1 MVAAALVAAG
11 SASIGELVATIYT
24 DVPEHLHE
32 MAGYSV
38 WAHLQHLADQGRARG
53 EGLKGTWSAV

>member
-1 MVAAALVAAG
+1 MLSKFNVLLVEDDPDKRSLLQVAL
-11 SASIGELVATIYT
+11 
-24 DVPEHLHE
+24 E